1 MYFES
6 GEFGAFL
13 IECWSACRQ
22 GESDDG
28 GDDDRC
34 FLFYQNVDDRY
45 PIFCSRA
52 GPEYRRCGNET
63 EEVMEQSQ

>member
-1 MYFES
+1 MLLRVYFES

-34 FLFYQNVDDRY
+34 LLFFFFFFTRMRMKSSPSFV
-45 PIFCSRA
+45 A
-52 GPEYRRCGNET
+52 GLVLNTGD
-63 EEVMEQSQ
+63 VGM